1 MATRLAELYKNEY
14 RSALQKDLGIKNVMR
29 VPRLKKIVINVGA
42 KDAVTDGKAIAKI
55 KEILDVIAGQSSVKT
70 LARKSIA
77 GFKLRE
83 GVAIGVKVTLRKKNM
98 YEFLDRFINFAL
110 PRVRDFQGI
119 KRAFDGNGNLNIGL
133 NDWMI
138 FPEVDYDAVDKVR
151 GMNIT
156 LETSTSDD
164 NEAYALLKCFSMP
177 FRKDQKN

>member
-1 MATRLAELYKNEY
+1 MATRLAELYTKEF
-14 RSALQKDLGIKNVMR
+14 RPALQKELGIKNIMR
-29 VPRLKKIVINVGA
+29 VPRLKKIVVNIGA
-42 KDAVTDGKAIAKI
+42 KDAVADSKAVAKI
-55 KEILDVIAGQSSVKT
+55 KEIVDVIAGQSSVKT
-70 LARKSIA
+70 KARKSIA

-83 GVAIGVKVTLRKKNM
+83 GVAIGVKVTLRRKNM

-138 FPEVDYDAVDKVR
+138 FPEVDYDIVDKAR

-156 LETSTSDD
+156 LETSTKDD
-164 NEAYALLKCFSMP
+164 NEAYALLKCFNMP
-177 FRKDQKN
+177 FRKES